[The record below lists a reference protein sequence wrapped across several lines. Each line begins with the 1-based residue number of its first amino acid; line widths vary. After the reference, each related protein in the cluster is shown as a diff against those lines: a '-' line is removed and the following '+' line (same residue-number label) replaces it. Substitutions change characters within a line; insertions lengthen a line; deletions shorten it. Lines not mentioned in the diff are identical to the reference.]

1 MDDVLVIGA
10 GPAGLLAA
18 WVARR
23 THARVR
29 LLATGIGTTHVSP
42 GWLGILDTDSGP
54 QAGDLQP
61 ALDEWIL
68 RHPAHPYALAG
79 SEALRGGIAA
89 LREVCSAADI
99 NYLGDLQSNFRLPTA
114 LGAVKQAALV
124 PETFASGDLRQPGEI
139 LIAGPAG
146 WRDFYPVLCA
156 ENLARQGFS
165 ARAISFDLPEMHTG
179 QFDPTPAG
187 LARLFDQP
195 GIREQV
201 AALIR
206 PRLAGA
212 NRVGLAAILG
222 LEHCTEAW
230 HDLQDRLG
238 VPVFEIPTLPP
249 SVPGIRLYNA
259 FKAAL
264 GQAGVQILLDM
275 EVTHGLVQDHR
286 AHGVAVPGSVR
297 EMMFS
302 AERTLLATGGL
313 YGGGIVSD
321 YQGCL
326 RETVFGL
333 PVMAPDNMSEWFD
346 DRFIGGA
353 DHAIHRAGLRANQA
367 LQPVDAAGQVLLENV
382 RIVGRLLGG
391 YSPLSEGSTE
401 GAWLATAYRAAS

>member
-23 THARVR
+23 TQARVR

-42 GWLGILDTDSGP
+42 GWLSILDTD
-54 QAGDLQP
+54 GDLQA
-61 ALDEWIL
+61 ALDGWIL
-68 RHPAHPYALAG
+68 RHPAHPYALVG
-79 SEALRGGIAA
+79 VEALRGGIAA
-89 LREVCSAADI
+89 LREVCAPAGI

-124 PETFASGDLRQPGEI
+124 PETFASGDLRQPGEV

-146 WRDFYPVLCA
+146 WRDFYPALCA
-156 ENLARQGFS
+156 ENLARQGIP
-165 ARAISFDLPEMHTG
+165 ARATSFDLPEMHAG
-179 QFDPTPAG
+179 QFDPTPGG

-195 GIREQV
+195 GIRERS

-206 PRLAGA
+206 PQLAGA
-212 NRVGLAAILG
+212 SRVGLPAILG
-222 LEHCTEAW
+222 LEHSHEAW
-230 HDLQDRLG
+230 HDLQDRLS

-249 SVPGIRLYNA
+249 SVPGMRLYNA
-259 FKAAL
+259 FKTAL
-264 GQAGVQILLDM
+264 ERAGVQILLDM
-275 EVTHGLVQDHR
+275 TVTHGLVEDHR
-286 AHGVAVPGSVR
+286 ARGAAVPGSVR
-297 EMMFS
+297 EMIFG
-302 AERTLLATGGL
+302 AERIILATGGL

-321 YQGCL
+321 YRGCL

-346 DRFIGGA
+346 DRFIGSA

-382 RIVGRLLGG
+382 RIAGRLLGD